1 MFDLDEDEPVVG
13 THFHMNGF
21 AKCVLT
27 ESKGNLEMA
36 GFCILSQNATWAAH
50 ITLISN
56 LSHRNT
62 KNIAVINTTK
72 QRVDYF
78 FFCFRLLMY
87 LHPILLNHTTPD
99 FSKLHYISIKTSLT
113 VI

>member
-1 MFDLDEDEPVVG
+1 MFDLDEDELVVG
-13 THFHMNGF
+13 THFHMNEF
-21 AKCVLT
+21 AKCVST
-27 ESKGNLEMA
+27 ESKGNLVLNPCPERYL
-36 GFCILSQNATWAAH
+36 GPH

-56 LSHRNT
+56 LSHINT

-87 LHPILLNHTTPD
+87 LHPILLNHTTPEV
-99 FSKLHYISIKTSLT
+99 L
-113 VI
+113 